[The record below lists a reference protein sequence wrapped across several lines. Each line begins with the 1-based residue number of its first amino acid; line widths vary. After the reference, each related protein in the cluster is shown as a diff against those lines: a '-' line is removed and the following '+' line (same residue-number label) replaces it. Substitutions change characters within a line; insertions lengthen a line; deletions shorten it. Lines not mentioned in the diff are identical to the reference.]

1 LTDIPFQLAGRV
13 ALVTGASRGI
23 GRAIALEL
31 GRAGAAV
38 LVHHRES
45 PDEAS
50 RVANDIAQS
59 ATLAADLRDPAACR
73 ALVDD
78 CRTALGPPDI
88 LIHSAGVW
96 NHRPADTTDQE
107 RLDDLMALNLTA
119 LFHLASAAVP
129 AMKERRHGRII
140 GISSTAALLGEPEH
154 SHYAASKGAME
165 SWARSLAVELGP
177 FGITTNTVAPGW
189 TVTEMV
195 TAEVEPARLDSI
207 AATIPTRRLATP
219 EDVALAV
226 RFLVSDE
233 ARHINGVCLPVEGG
247 FRWRR

>member
-1 LTDIPFQLAGRV
+1 MTDNPFRLTGRV

-38 LVHHRES
+38 AVHHRAS
-45 PDEAS
+45 PNEADA
-50 RVANDIAQS
+50 VAGSIAQS
-59 ATLAADLRDPAACR
+59 VTLAADLRDPIACR
-73 ALVDD
+73 GLIDECHA
-78 CRTALGPPDI
+78 TLGAPEI
-88 LIHSAGVW
+88 LIHSAGIW
-96 NHRPADTTDQE
+96 NHRPVDDPDVE
-107 RLDDLMALNLTA
+107 RLNDLMALNLNA

-189 TVTEMV
+189 TLTEMV
-195 TAEVEPARLDSI
+195 TAEVEPARLQAI

-219 EDVALAV
+219 EDVAHAV

-233 ARHINGVCLPVEGG
+233 ARHINGACLPVEGG